1 MLKVAL
7 GIYDL
12 TIVGNHQVRFN
23 HMEGMGLSRKLVL
36 SEPLAHRWVIRAK
49 NDQLRNA
56 LNSFI
61 ESEYRGTKYNLLH
74 AKYFHFE

>member
-1 MLKVAL
+1 M
-7 GIYDL
+7 
-12 TIVGNHQVRFN
+12 
-23 HMEGMGLSRKLVL
+23 
-36 SEPLAHRWVIRAK
+36 SEPLAHRWAIRAE

-74 AKYFHFE
+74 AKYFKQAQDTLETGSAKDQPTLSL